1 VEVKIMKKMLA
12 LLIVVVSCTACLKGQ
27 NRHAFY
33 LEPDGAVTWAVTE
46 EDVRSD
52 AGDREQRRTEEL
64 EYLAGAQRGETEIG
78 EALREV
84 GAQWIQTTVVRQES
98 PYTVLTQARFESAER
113 MLESFLRAIGFEAE
127 TALQFDGERATLSF
141 RFWES
146 PLNEGQIASGDGPAD
161 CLVEPLEQYRFVL
174 TEGRFEAATGFRL
187 DADRTVAVMLDL
199 EESDEE
205 TDSESAFYSLTWSV
219 ER

>member
-1 VEVKIMKKMLA
+1 MKKVLA
-12 LLIVVVSCTACLKGQ
+12 LLIVVVSCAACLKAQ

-33 LEPDGAVTWAVTE
+33 LEPDGAATWAVTE

-52 AGDREQRRTEEL
+52 AGDREQRRKEEL
-64 EYLAGAQRGETEIG
+64 EYLAGARRGETEIG

-84 GAQWIQTTVVRQES
+84 GAQWIQTTVVRQEL

-127 TALQFDGERATLSF
+127 SALQFDGERATLSF

-146 PLNEGQIASGDGPAD
+146 PLNEGQISSWDGPAD
-161 CLVEPLEQYRFVL
+161 YLVEPLEQYRFVL
-174 TEGRFEAATGFRL
+174 TEGRFEEATGFRL

-199 EESDEE
+199 EEQ
-205 TDSESAFYSLTWSV
+205 AFYSLTWSV